1 MVACLCKLNYVAF
14 VVKLHVEKQ
23 NDTSFPKAS
32 YKVLIMHGCT
42 ESWASYYTSVI
53 IMWKESKIWHI
64 NSKKKNTKHAFI
76 KIEGNK
82 VTAF

>member
-53 IMWKESKIWHI
+53 IM
-64 NSKKKNTKHAFI
+64 
-76 KIEGNK
+76 
-82 VTAF
+82 